1 LKNEAFFGKR
11 SNHMNIEELEK
22 QEKAIL
28 QKAQKAGL
36 SDSYLF
42 CTTFDRYK
50 TQVRMCIQLKEQ
62 YEDMDVLITKEY
74 VKGRE
79 NLYTN
84 PVIKE
89 FNSTSSAANKTA
101 ETLMKLIKSASDTEA
116 SKPKK
121 DPLLDALRG

>member
-1 LKNEAFFGKR
+1 MDIK
-11 SNHMNIEELEK
+11 ELEK
-22 QEKAIL
+22 QERAIL
-28 QKAQKAGL
+28 DDAKRAGL

-42 CTTFDRYK
+42 VTTFDRYK
-50 TQVRMCIQLKEQ
+50 TQVRMCTELKKQ
-62 YEDMDVLITKEY
+62 YESMDVLITKEY

-101 ETLMKLIKSASDTEA
+101 ETLMKLIKSAADSEN
-116 SKPKK
+116 SKPKE
-121 DPLLDALRG
+121 DPLVSALRGLSDEE